1 MNIMEKYRLISAF
14 GILLLIACMPF
25 VQAINQTSPTSSI
38 YQNSLNSAIF
48 GLDSNEN
55 QQVTQNDVSQFSQ
68 YFTIVSSIDQK
79 THIKAPKKQDIK
91 DKTPS
96 TIYFGYQ
103 MQAVPYTQYKTY
115 ATYTGGNSLWV
126 QGASSWAQYVSVP
139 QGAGLSLLA
148 TASKGGNGV
157 LYEIN
162 PNGQLVKN
170 AYSFYSGYNQID
182 FYADTIG
189 QHILLF
195 VIDNQVSN
203 AIIINV
209 ALYNPSYQQTG
220 QIAGTI
226 YPPIELPGTI
236 YPPTELPGTS
246 TVPITGDTP
255 VTINSNGMRGYQV
268 FLDENY
274 IGTEGAGGDQLDG
287 RFSFRV
293 VGDQYHDIR
302 VYDGQFNYPKSMYFQ
317 RGVQKIINVEP
328 GTAVYI

>member
-14 GILLLIACMPF
+14 GILLLIACMPC
-25 VQAINQTSPTSSI
+25 VQAIEQTMPTSSI
-38 YQNSLNSAIF
+38 YQNTLNSAIF
-48 GLDSNEN
+48 GLDGNEN
-55 QQVTQNDVSQFSQ
+55 QQVTQTDISQFSQ
-68 YFTIVSSIDQK
+68 YFTMQSSNEQK
-79 THIKAPKKQDIK
+79 THINAPKKQDIK

-103 MQAVPYTQYKTY
+103 MQAVPYTQYKNY

-139 QGAGLSLLA
+139 QGASLSLLA
-148 TASKGGNGV
+148 TASMDGNGI

-170 AYSFYSGYNQID
+170 AYYFYSGYNQID

-195 VIDNQVSN
+195 VINNQVSN
-203 AIIINV
+203 AVVINV

-220 QIAGTI
+220 PIPGTSQI
-226 YPPIELPGTI
+226 PGTI
-236 YPPTELPGTS
+236 HPPTELPATS
-246 TVPITGDTP
+246 PVSTSGDTS

-293 VGDQYHDIR
+293 VGNQYHNIR
-302 VYDGQFNYPKSMYFQ
+302 VYDGQFNYPKSIYFQ
-317 RGVQKIINVEP
+317 RGVQKVINVEP
-328 GTAVYI
+328 GTAVYV

>member
-1 MNIMEKYRLISAF
+1 MEKYRLISAF

-25 VQAINQTSPTSSI
+25 VLAINQTSPTSSI
-38 YQNSLNSAIF
+38 SQNSFNSAII
-48 GLDSNEN
+48 GLDGSEN
-55 QQVTQNDVSQFSQ
+55 QQVTQTDVSQFSQ
-68 YFTIVSSIDQK
+68 YFTMLSSADKK

-148 TASKGGNGV
+148 TASMDGNGF

-170 AYSFYSGYNQID
+170 AYNFYSGYNQID

-195 VIDNQVSN
+195 VINNQVSN
-203 AIIINV
+203 AVVINV
-209 ALYNPSYQQTG
+209 ALYNPSNQQPG
-220 QIAGTI
+220 QIPVI
-226 YPPIELPGTI
+226 SQIPGTI
-236 YPPTELPGTS
+236 YPPTELPGSSPVS
-246 TVPITGDTP
+246 TPGDTS
-255 VTINSNGMRGYQV
+255 VTINSNGMKGYQV

>member
-1 MNIMEKYRLISAF
+1 MSKEMNIMEKYRLISAF

-25 VQAINQTSPTSSI
+25 VQAIDQTSPTSSI

-68 YFTIVSSIDQK
+68 FSQYFTIVSSIDQK
-79 THIKAPKKQDIK
+79 THIKAPKKQDLK

-170 AYSFYSGYNQID
+170 AYNFYSGYNQID

-203 AIIINV
+203 AVIINV
-209 ALYNPSYQQTG
+209 ALYNPSNQQTG

-226 YPPIELPGTI
+226 YPPIELPETI

-255 VTINSNGMRGYQV
+255 VTINSN
-268 FLDENY
+268 
-274 IGTEGAGGDQLDG
+274 
-287 RFSFRV
+287 
-293 VGDQYHDIR
+293 
-302 VYDGQFNYPKSMYFQ
+302 
-317 RGVQKIINVEP
+317 
-328 GTAVYI
+328 